1 MQPYLGTKSSLYI
14 ETERRGIINVS
25 EIYGVGKIKLQTKW
39 SVDSNALCCILK
51 NIKSNGIN
59 KIGN

>member
-1 MQPYLGTKSSLYI
+1 MIL
-14 ETERRGIINVS
+14 TEGRGIMNVS

-39 SVDSNALCCILK
+39 SVDSNSLCCIL
-51 NIKSNGIN
+51 NDIKCNGIN